1 MSLAKLALRAL
12 SYVGPPVADWLAR
25 KLSTTQNAEE
35 KARIAESNRHA
46 TQSGAARDASSDA
59 TERMMRCEHEWQP
72 KRGAVASEQ
81 CLLCGQWRV
90 EPGYPRR
97 VEPDSALD

>member
-1 MSLAKLALRAL
+1 MSWAKLALRAL
-12 SYVGPPVADWLAR
+12 GYVGPPVADWLAR

-59 TERMMRCEHEWQP
+59 TERMMGERTI
-72 KRGAVASEQ
+72 KNSASDFNQ
-81 CLLCGQWRV
+81 RPSG
-90 EPGYPRR
+90 
-97 VEPDSALD
+97 